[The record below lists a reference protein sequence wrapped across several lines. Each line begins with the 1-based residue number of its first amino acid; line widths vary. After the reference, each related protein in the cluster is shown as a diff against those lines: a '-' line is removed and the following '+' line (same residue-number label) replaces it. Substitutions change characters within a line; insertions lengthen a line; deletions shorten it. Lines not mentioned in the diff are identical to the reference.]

1 MTVLLSNKQQK
12 PLENKNHRNKAK
24 TDIYSEITADS
35 FSLIWS
41 FKQRLKSLKV

>member
-12 PLENKNHRNKAK
+12 TPENKKHWNKAK

-35 FSLIWS
+35 WS